1 MMDVQVVAQL
11 RTMTGKNKARSLRRR
26 DMVPVI
32 FYGPRSQTTSL
43 TVPLVRLEKLFREMG
58 EEQKLLTL
66 VIEDGK
72 DRQEKQVMI
81 REIQV
86 HPARRQLLHVDL
98 YEVAMDQAIVVEV
111 PVEFK
116 GKPVGVVK
124 GGALNPLCRSLSVR
138 CLPGEIPDKVEVD
151 VTKLDIGQTLHVADL
166 IGVVPFDLAGD
177 GGFAIAT
184 IEAPE
189 GGAEGAAAEGAE
201 PAKKK

>member
-11 RTMTGKNKARSLRRR
+11 RTVTGKNKARSLRRR
-26 DMVPVI
+26 DMVPVV

-58 EEQKLLTL
+58 GEQKLLTL

-72 DRQEKQVMI
+72 DRQENQVMI

-86 HPARRQLLHVDL
+86 HPARRQLLHVDF

-111 PVEFK
+111 PVELK
-116 GKPVGVVK
+116 GKPLGVEK
-124 GGALNPLCRSLSVR
+124 GGALNSLCRSLSVR

-151 VTKLDIGQTLHVADL
+151 VSKLDIGQTLHVADL

-177 GGFAIAT
+177 GGLAVAT